1 MIRSQLSVEREV
13 GASCFFS
20 LCEVGQVGFCLDLVV
35 STAEGLEVLTK
46 EVLLKFNLGFILK
59 GWGGVLVWEQVSG
72 LGLVKSVSFLKVS
85 SCMLSH
91 AVPSVGSGGLARN
104 SSPVTI

>member
-1 MIRSQLSVEREV
+1 M
-13 GASCFFS
+13 
-20 LCEVGQVGFCLDLVV
+20 GQVGFCLDLVV
-35 STAEGLEVLTK
+35 STAEGLDVLTK
-46 EVLLKFNLGFILK
+46 EVLLKFNLGIILK

-85 SCMLSH
+85 SRMLSH